1 MHELLAS
8 HLFSS
13 FLFYHLGFVFSGMR
27 SSANEKQIV
36 ETNTKKINTLLFLQY
51 CVSLISVFRRFVR
64 SFRFIFTLFIHK
76 SEHESIL
83 YLPIILL
90 TPSYRHHKSKIF
102 FNKSKWNTRQEAG
115 QSKIWSPE
123 SFAWAQRAYKHNR
136 NAFHLA
142 MNANAPLLCYAVT
155 ICDCFFI

>member
-1 MHELLAS
+1 MICMYITFLIPFLSNWAGRHSEYLEYFAFQKFNQDFSFVFECKSSS

-13 FLFYHLGFVFSGMR
+13 FFSPSSRIRFFRYAFVG
-27 SSANEKQIV
+27 KW
-36 ETNTKKINTLLFLQY
+36 ETNSGNECKKINTLLFLQY
-51 CVSLISVFRRFVR
+51 CVSLISVVCPFVR

-83 YLPIILL
+83 YVPIILL

-115 QSKIWSPE
+115 
-123 SFAWAQRAYKHNR
+123 
-136 NAFHLA
+136 
-142 MNANAPLLCYAVT
+142 
-155 ICDCFFI
+155 